1 MESSRNAIEASSP
14 ATSPLEKET
23 TPATSPPEK
32 VTTPATSPPEKGT
45 TPATS
50 PPENETTPATSPP
63 ENETTPATSPPEKET
78 TPVTFPP
85 EKVTTSSTSPL
96 EKVTTPATATSPPEK
111 VTTPATATSPPAKET
126 TPATSPPAKETTP
139 ATSPS
144 EKVTTSEKK
153 SPVSEFLNRLSPI
166 MPSRAR
172 ASLRNQ
178 RLSEFSFTSISS
190 LVNSPPLNAH
200 QRPICLSFVERDEI
214 GGSSSNGHNQ
224 DDSMIKNGEYWA
236 PHGDSMIKNGEYW
249 APHDE
254 TRGACFNA
262 SEVTTEKTKDN
273 ANDGVVEISGDER
286 WCRMLDFSSKNIPE
300 HVESDEFLEHV
311 SQGFD
316 SQPTFLGGNQGMS
329 IPLPSYILPLN
340 HHPFISPAGGV
351 VPLNHHPFISPAGRV
366 SDHVDSD
373 HQGGRVPEK
382 MEDSQEMSF
391 LHLLRTVG
399 FIEFRNK
406 ETFPVKIQAWKHCNC
421 IRSRCVKL
429 YCECF
434 AAGIYCDNCACQNCL
449 NNPDYD
455 DTVLDTRQQ
464 IELRDPLAF
473 ASPVVFPSND
483 SPNVTGHGNLMN
495 AGSPRHRRGCKC
507 KRTKCLKNY
516 CDCYRAE
523 VGCSAI
529 CNCEDC
535 DNSFGKKPVMSDST
549 LVGTPNPFS
558 SVWEKLADKIHLT
571 VSAHPHSRAHEMSD
585 CQNVSQ
591 AESEKGT
598 NLHSPLP

>member
-50 PPENETTPATSPP
+50 PPENETTPATSP
-63 ENETTPATSPPEKET
+63 SEKET

-224 DDSMIKNGEYWA
+224 DDSMIKNGKYWA
-236 PHGDSMIKNGEYW
+236 PHGETHGACFNTSEVTTEKTKDNANDGVVEISGDERWRRMLDFSNGHNQGDSMIKNGEYW

-316 SQPTFLGGNQGMS
+316 SQPTFLGGNQLGESVIML
-329 IPLPSYILPLN
+329 IVITREVVYQKKWRILRKC
-340 HHPFISPAGGV
+340 PFFTCLEVNNLLTGLTNNPNPKLAQK
-351 VPLNHHPFISPAGRV
+351 GR
-366 SDHVDSD
+366 
-373 HQGGRVPEK
+373 GK
-382 MEDSQEMSF
+382 
-391 LHLLRTVG
+391 
-399 FIEFRNK
+399 NK

-464 IELRDPLAF
+464 IELRNPLAF

-483 SPNVTGHGNLMN
+483 SPNVT
-495 AGSPRHRRGCKC
+495 
-507 KRTKCLKNY
+507 
-516 CDCYRAE
+516 AE

-535 DNSFGKKPVMSDST
+535 DNSFGKKPV
-549 LVGTPNPFS
+549 
-558 SVWEKLADKIHLT
+558 
-571 VSAHPHSRAHEMSD
+571 
-585 CQNVSQ
+585 
-591 AESEKGT
+591 
-598 NLHSPLP
+598 PLPPLPSLVLNPMLTPDH

>member
-1 MESSRNAIEASSP
+1 MESSTNAIEASSP
-14 ATSPLEKET
+14 ATSPPEKET
-23 TPATSPPEK
+23 TH
-32 VTTPATSPPEKGT
+32 
-45 TPATS
+45 
-50 PPENETTPATSPP
+50 
-63 ENETTPATSPPEKET
+63 ATSPPEKET
-78 TPVTFPP
+78 TPVTFPL
-85 EKVTTSSTSPL
+85 EKVTTSSTSPP

-111 VTTPATATSPPAKET
+111 VTTLATATSPPAKET
-126 TPATSPPAKETTP
+126 TPS
-139 ATSPS
+139 TSPS

-153 SPVSEFLNRLSPI
+153 SPVSEFLNSLSPI

-172 ASLRNQ
+172 ASLCNQ
-178 RLSEFSFTSISS
+178 RLSEFSFPSISS
-190 LVNSPPLNAH
+190 LVNSPPLNVH
-200 QRPICLSFVERDEI
+200 QRPICLSFFERDKI

-236 PHGDSMIKNGEYW
+236 Q
-249 APHDE
+249 HDE

-286 WCRMLDFSSKNIPE
+286 WRRMLDFSSKNISE

-351 VPLNHHPFISPAGRV
+351 VPLNHHPLISLAGRV

-373 HQGGRVPEK
+373 HHGGRVPEK
-382 MEDSQEMSF
+382 MEDSQEVSF
-391 LHLLRTVG
+391 LHLLRTAG
-399 FIEFRNK
+399 FVEFRNR

-421 IRSRCVKL
+421 IRSRCLKL

-434 AAGIYCDNCACQNCL
+434 AAGIYCENCACQNCS

-455 DTVLDTRQQ
+455 DTVLDIRQQ
-464 IELRDPLAF
+464 IELRNPLAF
-473 ASPVVFPSND
+473 ASPIVFPSND

-507 KRTKCLKNY
+507 KRTKCLKKY
-516 CDCYRAE
+516 CDCYRVCFNFAE
-523 VGCSAI
+523 VGCSAM
-529 CNCEDC
+529 CQCDDC
-535 DNSFGKKPVMSDST
+535 DNSFGKKLVMSDST
-549 LVGTPNPFS
+549 LVGTANLFS
-558 SVWEKLADKIHLT
+558 SVWEKLADKNHLT
-571 VSAHPHSRAHEMSD
+571 VSAHPHSRAHDMRD
-585 CQNVSQ
+585 CQNVS
-591 AESEKGT
+591 
-598 NLHSPLP
+598 